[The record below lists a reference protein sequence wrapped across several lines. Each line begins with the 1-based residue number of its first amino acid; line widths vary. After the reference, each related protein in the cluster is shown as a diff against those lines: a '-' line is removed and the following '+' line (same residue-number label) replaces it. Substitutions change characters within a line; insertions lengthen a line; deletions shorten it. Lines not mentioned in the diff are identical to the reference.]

1 MARIKAA
8 VSSRRRK
15 KRLFKEAK
23 GNFGARK
30 SRFKEAKRTVIKGL
44 SYAYRDRKVKKREF
58 RRLWIIRINAGCRE
72 EGITYS
78 RFINGLTEAKV
89 EVNRK
94 VLADLAV
101 TSPAAFKKLVNV
113 AREAKQAAKGK
124 AENPSKVEKTEKTPK
139 ASKASEKE

>member
-8 VSSRRRK
+8 VASRKRK

-23 GNFGARK
+23 GNFGFRK
-30 SRFKEAKRTVIKGL
+30 SRFKEAKRTIIKGL
-44 SYAYRDRKVKKREF
+44 TYAFRDRKVKKREF

-72 EGITYS
+72 AGISYS

-94 VLADLAV
+94 VLAELAV
-101 TSPAAFKKLVNV
+101 TSPAAFKKLVKV
-113 AREAKQAAKGK
+113 AQEAKPEAKAKTAKPVK
-124 AENPSKVEKTEKTPK
+124 AEKADKAPK
-139 ASKASEKE
+139 AAEKE